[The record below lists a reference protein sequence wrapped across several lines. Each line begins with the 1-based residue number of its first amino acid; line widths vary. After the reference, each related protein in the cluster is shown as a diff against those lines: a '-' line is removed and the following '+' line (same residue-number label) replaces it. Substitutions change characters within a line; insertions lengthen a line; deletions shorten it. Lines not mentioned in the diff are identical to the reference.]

1 MKRGLRTPFLFIRFY
16 GSCHLAIKFDCL
28 YNLTMNISENILN
41 DFDTFLK
48 KTSMVVQPNYPTNSS
63 SQDRTGTPSG
73 IEASPVLSG
82 APAPRGGNI
91 VEPANNAVAAPN
103 KSTTNTSTGAPAPSA
118 AKPIKP
124 TKF

>member
-1 MKRGLRTPFLFIRFY
+1 
-16 GSCHLAIKFDCL
+16 
-28 YNLTMNISENILN
+28 MNISENILN

-48 KTSMVVQPNYPTNSS
+48 KTSMVIQPNYPASEAPEST
-63 SQDRTGTPSG
+63 RGTPSG
-73 IEASPVLSG
+73 IKASPVLSG

-103 KSTTNTSTGAPAPSA
+103 KSTTNTSTGAPAPAA

>member
-1 MKRGLRTPFLFIRFY
+1 
-16 GSCHLAIKFDCL
+16 
-28 YNLTMNISENILN
+28 MNISENILN
-41 DFDTFLK
+41 DFDAFLK
-48 KTSMVVQPNYPTNSS
+48 KTSMVVQPNYPANGN
-63 SQDRTGTPSG
+63 SQDKTTGTPSG

-91 VEPANNAVAAPN
+91 AEPANNAVATAN